1 MDKGLNRQEYKN
13 QNRQALLNKVRNYWI
28 KGVLEKSLYN
38 RLKIELE
45 LEERWDEI
53 ESVGE
58 TPEQIRQT
66 LQPGTQAI
74 DKFDELGAVGRTLLI
89 LGEPGS
95 GKSITLLEIAKE
107 LIKRVEQDPTLPI
120 PVVFN
125 LSSWNQRKWTINDW
139 LVREFETGIYKIH
152 KEISTPWIQNQ
163 QLLLLLD
170 GLDEV
175 RSDLREPCVQALN
188 QFSQD
193 YGQTE
198 IIVCSRVQIYEAVS
212 QPLRFQAALFL
223 HPLTSSQIQHY
234 LDQAGEE
241 FSGVNLAL
249 NTDPVLQE
257 LARSPLM
264 LSIMVLA
271 YQGMPVS
278 AFAQMSLAER
288 QEHLWNRYINRMFER
303 KQSHSHYPKSLVLHW
318 LQFLSQKTIQESQT
332 LFLIE
337 QLQPSWLSSRTQHR
351 LYVFLSGLIAGL
363 LIEWGFGLPLG
374 IISGML
380 TFQMILGLLSG
391 VSLGIVASLSSEIRL
406 FTTIKWALSWKNLF
420 KFALPG
426 VISGPFLGILF
437 WLISKLMNLANL
449 SFLYALNN
457 GIMTGLIIAGIS
469 TIFSGLFNSQT
480 KTNVDIFPNDFSD
493 ANNAVWQSAHWA
505 KRFTLFA
512 LLTIILPLSIII
524 NNFFVPLSILL
535 GGVFLYAGGMGFI
548 QHLVLRFTLFQ
559 DRQIPWNYTRLLNYS
574 SEQMLLQKVGG
585 GYQFIHDLLR
595 KKIASTPTSTQTI
608 KFKKTKNIIRW
619 LTSTIVLVLLS
630 VSLFM
635 PLAFNTWKILPSA
648 AEIFSPRLNQG
659 DLVVTD
665 RYRLS
670 HSLLELK
677 RWDIIY
683 FDITDEMRQSGF
695 KYARDVKQVLGLPGE
710 KVEIVNGAVYI
721 NNEPLRNSNFNL
733 HSDAKEYK
741 PLKTPLKIPDKMYLV
756 VVNNPKYIDE
766 TDKFKV
772 SLVPENHIDSRVVFR
787 YWPFNKIGKIP
798 F

>member
-1 MDKGLNRQEYKN
+1 MDKGLNRQYKN
-13 QNRQALLNKVRNYWI
+13 QNRQALLNKVQNYWV

-66 LQPGTQAI
+66 LPPGTQAI
-74 DKFDELGAVGRTLLI
+74 DKFDELRDVGRTLLI

-107 LIKRVEQDPTLPI
+107 LIERVEQDPTLPI

-125 LSSWNQRKWTINDW
+125 LSTWNQRKWTINDW
-139 LVREFETGIYKIH
+139 LVREFEKGIYKIP
-152 KEISTPWIQNQ
+152 KEISKAWIQNQ

-193 YGQTE
+193 YGLTE

-257 LARSPLM
+257 LAKSPLM
-264 LSIMVLA
+264 LSVMVLA
-271 YQGMPVS
+271 YQGMPAS
-278 AFAQMSLAER
+278 AFTQMTLAER
-288 QEHLWNRYINRMFER
+288 QEHLWDKYIDRMFER
-303 KQSHSHYPKSLVLHW
+303 KKVYPHCPKKLSLYW
-318 LQFLSQKTIQESQT
+318 LQFLSKKMIQESQT

-337 QLQPSWLSSRTQHR
+337 QLQPSWLSSRTQYR

-391 VSLGIVASLSSEIRL
+391 VSLGIFASLSSEIRL
-406 FTTIKWALSWKNLF
+406 FTTVNWAWSWKSIF
-420 KFALPG
+420 KSSLPG

-437 WLISKLMNLANL
+437 WFISKLSNLANL
-449 SFLYALNN
+449 SFLYALNM

-469 TIFSGLFNSQT
+469 AIFSGLFISQT
-480 KTNVDIFPNDFSD
+480 KTTVDTVPNDFSD

-505 KRFTLFA
+505 KRFTLVA
-512 LLTIILPLSIII
+512 LLTIILPLSIIV

-548 QHLVLRFTLFQ
+548 QHLALRLVLFQ
-559 DRQIPWNYTRLLNYS
+559 GRQIPWDYTYFLNHS
-574 SEQMLLQKVGG
+574 TERMLLHKVGG

-595 KKIASTPTSTQTI
+595 RKIAAIPNSTQTI
-608 KFKKTKNIIRW
+608 KSKKTKNTIRW
-619 LTSTIVLVLLS
+619 LTSTIVIVLLS
-630 VSLFM
+630 ASLFM
-635 PLAFNTWKILPSA
+635 PLAFNTWKVLPSA

-659 DLVVTD
+659 DLVLAD

-683 FDITDEMRQSGF
+683 FDVTDEMRQSGF
-695 KYARDVKQVLGLPGE
+695 KYSRDVKQILGLPGE
-710 KVEIVNGAVYI
+710 KIEIINDTAYI
-721 NNEPLRNSNFNL
+721 NNEPLKNFTL
-733 HSDAKEYK
+733 HPDAKKYE
-741 PLKTPLKIPDKMYLV
+741 PLKIPLKIPNKMYLL
-756 VVNNPKYIDE
+756 VVNDPKYIDE
-766 TDKFKV
+766 DEADKFKV
-772 SLVPENHIDSRVVFR
+772 SLVPENHIDSRVLFR

>member
-13 QNRQALLNKVRNYWI
+13 QNRQALLNKVQNYWV

-66 LQPGTQAI
+66 LPPGTQAI
-74 DKFDELGAVGRTLLI
+74 DKFDELRDVGRTLLI

-139 LVREFETGIYKIH
+139 LVREFEKGIYKIP
-152 KEISTPWIQNQ
+152 KEISKAWIQNQ

-175 RSDLREPCVQALN
+175 RADLREPCVQALN

-193 YGQTE
+193 YGLTE

-264 LSIMVLA
+264 LSVMVLA
-271 YQGMPVS
+271 YQGMPAS
-278 AFAQMSLAER
+278 AFAQMSLAAR
-288 QEHLWNRYINRMFER
+288 QEHLWDKYIDRMFER
-303 KQSHSHYPKSLVLHW
+303 KKVHPHCPKNLALYW
-318 LQFLSQKTIQESQT
+318 LQFLSKKMIQESQT

-337 QLQPSWLSSRTQHR
+337 QLQPSWLSSRTQYR
-351 LYVFLSGLIAGL
+351 LYIFLSGLITGL

-406 FTTIKWALSWKNLF
+406 FTTVNWAWSWKNIF
-420 KFALPG
+420 KSSLPG
-426 VISGPFLGILF
+426 VIGGPFLGILF
-437 WLISKLMNLANL
+437 WFISKLSNLANL
-449 SFLYALNN
+449 SFLYVLNM

-469 TIFSGLFNSQT
+469 AIFSGLFISQT
-480 KTNVDIFPNDFSD
+480 KTTVDTVPHDFSD

-505 KRFTLFA
+505 KRFTLVA
-512 LLTIILPLSIII
+512 LLTIILPLSIIV

-548 QHLVLRFTLFQ
+548 QHLALRLILFQ
-559 DRQIPWNYTRLLNYS
+559 GRQIPWDYTHFLNHS
-574 SEQMLLQKVGG
+574 TDQMLLHKVGG

-595 KKIASTPTSTQTI
+595 RKIAAIPTSTQTI
-608 KFKKTKNIIRW
+608 KFKKTKNTIRW
-619 LTSTIVLVLLS
+619 LTSIIVLVLLLA
-630 VSLFM
+630 SLFM

-648 AEIFSPRLNQG
+648 AEIFIPRLNQG
-659 DLVVTD
+659 DLVLTD

-670 HSLLELK
+670 HSLLKLK
-677 RWDIIY
+677 RWDIVY

-695 KYARDVKQVLGLPGE
+695 KYTRDVKQVLGLPGE
-710 KVEIVNGAVYI
+710 QIEIINDTVYVND
-721 NNEPLRNSNFNL
+721 EPLKNFTL
-733 HSDAKEYK
+733 HPDAKKYE
-741 PLKTPLKIPDKMYLV
+741 PLKTPLKIPNKMYLL

-766 TDKFKV
+766 SDKFKV
-772 SLVPENHIDSRVVFR
+772 SLVSEDYIDSRVVFR
-787 YWPFNKIGKIP
+787 YWPFNQIGKIP

>member
-1 MDKGLNRQEYKN
+1 LDKGLNRQEYKN
-13 QNRQALLNKVRNYWI
+13 QNRQALLNKVQNYWV

-66 LQPGTQAI
+66 LPPGTQAI
-74 DKFDELGAVGRTLLI
+74 DKFDELRDVGRTLLI

-107 LIKRVEQDPTLPI
+107 LIERVEQDPTLPI

-139 LVREFETGIYKIH
+139 LVREFEKGIYKIP
-152 KEISTPWIQNQ
+152 KEISKAWIQNQ

-193 YGQTE
+193 YGLTE

-264 LSIMVLA
+264 LSVMVLA
-271 YQGMPVS
+271 YQGMPAS
-278 AFAQMSLAER
+278 AFTQMSLAER
-288 QEHLWNRYINRMFER
+288 HEHLWDKYIDRMFER
-303 KQSHSHYPKSLVLHW
+303 KKVHPQCPKNLSLYW
-318 LQFLSQKTIQESQT
+318 LQFLSKKMIQESQP

-337 QLQPSWLSSRTQHR
+337 QLQPSWLSSRTQYR

-363 LIEWGFGLPLG
+363 LTEWGFGLPLG

-391 VSLGIVASLSSEIRL
+391 VSLGIFASLSSEIRL
-406 FTTIKWALSWKNLF
+406 FTTVNWAWSWKNIF
-420 KFALPG
+420 KSSLPG

-437 WLISKLMNLANL
+437 WFISKLSNLANL
-449 SFLYALNN
+449 SFLYALNM
-457 GIMTGLIIAGIS
+457 GLMTGLIIAGIS
-469 TIFSGLFNSQT
+469 AIFSGLFISQT
-480 KTNVDIFPNDFSD
+480 KTTVDTVPNDFSD

-505 KRFTLFA
+505 KRFTMVA
-512 LLTIILPLSIII
+512 LLTIILPLSIIV

-535 GGVFLYAGGMGFI
+535 GGVLLYAGGMGFI
-548 QHLVLRFTLFQ
+548 QHLALRLVLFQ
-559 DRQIPWNYTRLLNYS
+559 GRQIPWDYTHFLNHS
-574 SEQMLLQKVGG
+574 TERMLLHKVGG

-595 KKIASTPTSTQTI
+595 RKIAAIPTSTQTI
-608 KFKKTKNIIRW
+608 KFKKTKNTIRW
-619 LTSTIVLVLLS
+619 LTSIIVLVLLLA
-630 VSLFM
+630 SLFM

-648 AEIFSPRLNQG
+648 AEIFIPRLNQG
-659 DLVVTD
+659 DLVLTD

-670 HSLLELK
+670 HSLLKLK
-677 RWDIIY
+677 RWDIVY

-710 KVEIVNGAVYI
+710 QIEIINDTVYVND
-721 NNEPLRNSNFNL
+721 EPLKNFTL
-733 HSDAKEYK
+733 HPDAKKYE
-741 PLKTPLKIPDKMYLV
+741 PLKTSLKIPNKMYLL

-766 TDKFKV
+766 MDKFKV
-772 SLVPENHIDSRVVFR
+772 SLVSEDYIDSRVVFR
-787 YWPFNKIGKIP
+787 YWPFNQIGKIP